1 MVAPA
6 TAVHTSPWRPMSPP
20 HQSRD
25 NTRLVVAARRLK
37 GLKGLKVFVQR
48 VVVFAALPLLF
59 GCDGPS
65 ADVGK
70 ELTKSSE
77 MLKLLEPKLPAGMP
91 LDAARTYMISHGFTV
106 SEKKSEMFAGKGPFD
121 FLFCIRS
128 DGDPPIK
135 RRWEVAVIHD
145 SKGVSALLCR
155 TALVY
160 P

>member
-1 MVAPA
+1 MNGLRVFIQRALLLA
-6 TAVHTSPWRPMSPP
+6 T
-20 HQSRD
+20 
-25 NTRLVVAARRLK
+25 
-37 GLKGLKVFVQR
+37 
-48 VVVFAALPLLF
+48 LPLHF
-59 GCDGPS
+59 GCDQPS
-65 ADVGK
+65 ANVGA

-91 LDAARTYMISHGFTV
+91 LEAARTYMISQGFNV
-106 SEKKSEMFAGKGPFD
+106 EEKKHEMFTGKGPFD
-121 FLFCIRS
+121 FLVCIRL

-145 SKGVSALLCR
+145 SKGVSSLLCR